1 VGTAEEETSPV
12 FVKPEIEGVEPV
24 AEGREVMRADGPEKG
39 TAMKVMI
46 TNPIKLRPNL
56 DLGPRSRDRLTSYPM
71 QRDEF

>member
-1 VGTAEEETSPV
+1 M
-12 FVKPEIEGVEPV
+12 EPV
-24 AEGREVMRADGPEKG
+24 AEGGEVMRADGPEKG

>member
-1 VGTAEEETSPV
+1 MGTAEEETSPV

-46 TNPIKLRPNL
+46 TNPIKLRTSL
-56 DLGPRSRDRLTSYPM
+56 DLRPCNRNRLTSYKGGG
-71 QRDEF
+71 